1 MNTLLKQSKKLI
13 LAFMFISTAAF
24 AQQEVSDAELGNF
37 ANAVI
42 SIQEINMEAQSTM
55 MEVVSQSGISLERF
69 NELYEASMIE
79 NEQVLSTMTAEETQ
93 KMEGVMARFE
103 AMYAVFENRMEAAIV
118 KENITVERFET
129 IAGLM
134 ETDMAL
140 QMRLQSMMEQ

>member
-1 MNTLLKQSKKLI
+1 MNTLLKQSKKLV
-13 LAFMFISTAAF
+13 LAIMFISTAAF
-24 AQQEVSDAELGNF
+24 AQQEVSDAELSNF

-42 SIQEINMEAQSTM
+42 SIQEINMEAQNTM

-69 NELYEASMIE
+69 NELYEANMTE
-79 NEQVLSTMTAEETQ
+79 NEQVLSAMTAEETQ

-103 AMYAVFENRMEAAIV
+103 AMYAVFENQMEAAIV
-118 KENITVERFET
+118 KENITVERFES

>member
-69 NELYEASMIE
+69 NELYEASMME
-79 NEQVLSTMTAEETQ
+79 NEQVLSAMTAEETQ

-118 KENITVERFET
+118 KENISVERFEA

-134 ETDMAL
+134 ESDMAL
-140 QMRLQSMMEQ
+140 QMRLQTLMEQ

>member
-1 MNTLLKQSKKLI
+1 MNKLLKQSKNLV

-42 SIQEINMEAQSTM
+42 SIQEINMEAQNTM
-55 MEVVSQSGISLERF
+55 MEVVNQSGISLERF
-69 NELYEASMIE
+69 NELYEASMME
-79 NEQVLSTMTAEETQ
+79 NEQVLNSMTAEETE
-93 KMEGVMARFE
+93 KMGNVMARFE
-103 AMYAVFENRMEAAIV
+103 AMYAVFEKQMEAAIA
-118 KENITVERFET
+118 KENITVERFEA

-140 QMRLQSMMEQ
+140 QMRLQAMMEQ

>member
-42 SIQEINMEAQSTM
+42 SIQEINMEAQNTM

-69 NELYEASMIE
+69 NELYEASMME
-79 NEQVLSTMTAEETQ
+79 NEQVLSAMTAEETQ

-118 KENITVERFET
+118 KENISVERFET

-134 ETDMAL
+134 ESDMAL
-140 QMRLQSMMEQ
+140 QMRLQALMEQ